1 MANLTENIQEARK
14 NINDVWD
21 VLVAHSVPDEA
32 LEKLNNALH
41 CLAEAEN
48 EIGVFFSGQI

>member
-1 MANLTENIQEARK
+1 MANVLENIQEARK
-14 NINDVWD
+14 SINSVWD
-21 VLVAHSVPDEA
+21 VLVAHSVPDEE

-41 CLAEAEN
+41 YLAEAEK